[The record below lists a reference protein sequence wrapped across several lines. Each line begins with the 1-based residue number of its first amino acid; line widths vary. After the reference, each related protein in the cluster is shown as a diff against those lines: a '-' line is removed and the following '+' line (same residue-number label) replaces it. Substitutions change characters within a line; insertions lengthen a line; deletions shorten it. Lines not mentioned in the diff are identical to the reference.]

1 MTFGRFGLGG
11 HPDYAEEALV
21 RQDARDCLLP
31 MGITSENVASDYGLS
46 REVQDEFAAKSF
58 QKAAAANKAGKFR
71 DEIVPMKVKLVDPK
85 TGKVSEIVV
94 AEDDGIRDGVT
105 SETLA
110 KLKPAFTRDGSTHA
124 GTPLI
129 HNITTKFAK

>member
-11 HPDYAEEALV
+11 DPDYAEEALAS
-21 RQDARDCLLP
+21 QDAKDCLIP
-31 MGITSENVASDYGLS
+31 MGITSEHVASDYGIT
-46 REVQDEFAAKSF
+46 RQVQDEFAAKSF
-58 QKAAAANKAGKFR
+58 QKAAAANRAGKFR
-71 DEIVPMKVKLVDPK
+71 DEIVPMKVKIVDPK

-105 SETLA
+105 VDTLA
-110 KLKPAFTRDGSTHA
+110 KLKPAFINDGSTHA

-129 HNITTKFAK
+129 HIAPRHL

>member
-11 HPDYAEEALV
+11 DPDFAEEALAS
-21 RQDARDCLLP
+21 QDAKDCLIP
-31 MGITSENVASDYGLS
+31 MGVTSENVASDYGIT

-58 QKAAAANKAGKFR
+58 QKAAAANRAGKFG
-71 DEIVPMKVKLVDPK
+71 DEIVPMKAKVVDSE
-85 TGKVSEIVV
+85 TGKVLEIVV

-105 SETLA
+105 PETLA
-110 KLKPAFTRDGSTHA
+110 KLKPAFTKDGSTHA

-129 HNITTKFAK
+129 HIILQHS